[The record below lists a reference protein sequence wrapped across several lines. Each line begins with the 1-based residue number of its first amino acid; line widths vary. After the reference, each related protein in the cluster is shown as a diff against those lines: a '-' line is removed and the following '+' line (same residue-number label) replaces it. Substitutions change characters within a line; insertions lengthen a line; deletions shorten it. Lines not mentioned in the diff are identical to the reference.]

1 LQSHRKGWV
10 IEQSETVLLQSAPR
24 SEHRHIRRV
33 PHPLRFH
40 RKGWVIEQ
48 SETVPLS
55 RATTCEHGH
64 VRSLVASTNA
74 TAQLIMPN
82 KFPTQTLLAI
92 ATFAAILLAVHYGVS
107 RTKGLNPAILRPI
120 INFPSG
126 RAAVFPIVKVPLP
139 PTPATLAIP
148 DPLAHG
154 LKAAANSTLESQFL
168 NDNNGA
174 LDHFYA
180 ALRDLHT
187 GQSRRTVRIVH
198 YGDSP
203 TTADL
208 ITGDARDLLQERF
221 GNAGPGFLL
230 IAKPWA
236 WYGHHNVDISA
247 TGWKIDTAVGSMRE
261 ANYGLGGAIFT
272 GPVGA
277 TSTIHLTAHDSTSIE
292 IQYLAAPGG
301 GNLEVAAD
309 SAPIGTITTAGDA
322 KRNAATTLPIPAG
335 TKQVTLTVAGAPVQ
349 VFGVV
354 FARDTR
360 GLTYDSIGLNGAS
373 TTVMSRAFN
382 PQAFSAALEH
392 RNPDLVVINYGTNE
406 SGYPA
411 YVEKQYESELIRA
424 IGRVRAALPDASILI
439 MSPMDRGE
447 RSGDQITTM
456 RAIPEIVAIQQRVA
470 DKTGCGFFN
479 TYQAMGGNGTMALW
493 YNRHPPMVG
502 ADLIHPSLQGAR
514 LVAQLL
520 TGQLLIGYERYMQN
534 HPGPQP
540 KLPAPV
546 ISETST
552 QPNKAKLTGVQ

>member
-1 LQSHRKGWV
+1 
-10 IEQSETVLLQSAPR
+10 
-24 SEHRHIRRV
+24 
-33 PHPLRFH
+33 
-40 RKGWVIEQ
+40 
-48 SETVPLS
+48 
-55 RATTCEHGH
+55 
-64 VRSLVASTNA
+64 
-74 TAQLIMPN
+74 MPT
-82 KFPTQTLLAI
+82 FPKQTLLAL
-92 ATFAAILLAVHYGVS
+92 ATFTAILLAVHYGVS
-107 RTKGLNPAILRPI
+107 STKGLDPSTLRPI
-120 INFPSG
+120 TSFPSG
-126 RAAVFPIVKVPLP
+126 RAAFFPVVKVPLP
-139 PTPATLAIP
+139 PTPAALAIP
-148 DPLAHG
+148 DPMAHG

-168 NDNNGA
+168 FDNNGA

-180 ALRDLHT
+180 ALRDLRN

-221 GNAGPGFLL
+221 GNAGPGFIL

-236 WYGHHNVDISA
+236 WYSHHGVDISA

-277 TSTIHLTAHDSTSIE
+277 TSTIRLSAHDSTSIE
-292 IQYLAAPGG
+292 VQYLEEPGG
-301 GNLEVAAD
+301 GKLDISADGTPVGEVNTAAD
-309 SAPIGTITTAGDA
+309 A
-322 KRNAATTLPIPAG
+322 KKDNATTIPIPPG
-335 TKQVTLTVAGAPVQ
+335 TKQVQLSVSGSPVQ
-349 VFGVV
+349 VFGVA
-354 FARDTR
+354 FGRDNR

-373 TTVMSRAFN
+373 TTVMSRAFK
-382 PQAFSAALEH
+382 PDTFSAALEH

-411 YVEKQYESELIRA
+411 YVEKQYEGELIRA

-447 RSGDQITTM
+447 RSGDSIATM

-470 DKTGCGFFN
+470 ERTGCGFFN
-479 TYQAMGGNGTMALW
+479 TYQAMGGSGTMASW

-502 ADLIHPSLQGAR
+502 ADLIHPSPQGAR
-514 LVAQLL
+514 IVAQLL

-546 ISETST
+546 ISEASALS
-552 QPNKAKLTGVQ
+552 NKLVKPMRVQ

>member
-1 LQSHRKGWV
+1 M
-10 IEQSETVLLQSAPR
+10 A
-24 SEHRHIRRV
+24 
-33 PHPLRFH
+33 
-40 RKGWVIEQ
+40 
-48 SETVPLS
+48 
-55 RATTCEHGH
+55 
-64 VRSLVASTNA
+64 
-74 TAQLIMPN
+74 N

-92 ATFAAILLAVHYGVS
+92 ATFAAILLAVHYGIS
-107 RTKGLNPAILRPI
+107 STKGLNPASLRPI
-120 INFPSG
+120 TNFPSG
-126 RAAVFPIVKVPLP
+126 RAAFFPVVKAPLP
-139 PTPATLAIP
+139 PTPAALAIP
-148 DPLAHG
+148 DSLAHG

-168 NDNNGA
+168 FDSNGA

-180 ALRDLHT
+180 ALRDLHN

-198 YGDSP
+198 FGDSP

-208 ITGDARDLLQERF
+208 ITGDARELLQERF
-221 GNAGPGFLL
+221 GNGGPGFIL

-236 WYGHHNVDISA
+236 WYGHHGVDISA

-277 TSTIHLTAHDSTSIE
+277 TSTVHLIAHDSTSIE
-292 IQYLAAPGG
+292 VQYVEQPGG
-301 GNLEVAAD
+301 GNLD
-309 SAPIGTITTAGDA
+309 ITTDGAPVGTVNTAGDT
-322 KRNAATTLPIPAG
+322 KKDNATTIRIPSG
-335 TKQVTLTVAGAPVQ
+335 TKQVQLSVSGAPIQ

-354 FARDTR
+354 FARDDR

-382 PQAFSAALEH
+382 PQTFSAALGH

-406 SGYPA
+406 SSFPS
-411 YVEKQYESELIRA
+411 YVEKQYGPELIRA

-447 RSGDQITTM
+447 RRGDQITTM
-456 RAIPEIVAIQQRVA
+456 RAIPQIIAIQQRIA
-470 DKTGCGFFN
+470 EQTGCGFFN
-479 TYQAMGGNGTMALW
+479 TYQAMGGNGTMARW
-493 YNRHPPMVG
+493 YDRHPPMVG
-502 ADLIHPSLQGAR
+502 ADLIHPSPQGAR
-514 LVAQLL
+514 IVAQLL

-546 ISETST
+546 ISETAT
-552 QPNKAKLTGVQ
+552 QPNKAVRPMGVQ

>member
-1 LQSHRKGWV
+1 
-10 IEQSETVLLQSAPR
+10 
-24 SEHRHIRRV
+24 
-33 PHPLRFH
+33 
-40 RKGWVIEQ
+40 
-48 SETVPLS
+48 
-55 RATTCEHGH
+55 
-64 VRSLVASTNA
+64 
-74 TAQLIMPN
+74 MPT
-82 KFPTQTLLAI
+82 FPKQTLLAI
-92 ATFAAILLAVHYGVS
+92 ATFAAILLAVHYGIS
-107 RTKGLNPAILRPI
+107 STKGLNPATLRPI
-120 INFPSG
+120 TKFPSG
-126 RAAVFPIVKVPLP
+126 HAAFFPIVKAPLP
-139 PTPATLAIP
+139 PTPAALAIP

-208 ITGDARDLLQERF
+208 ITGDARELLQERF

-292 IQYLAAPGG
+292 VQYVEQPGG
-301 GNLEVAAD
+301 GNLDITAD
-309 SAPIGTITTAGDA
+309 STPIGTVTTAGDT
-322 KRNAATTLPIPAG
+322 KKNAATTLAIPAG
-335 TKQVTLTVAGAPVQ
+335 TKQIQLSVSGAPVQ
-349 VFGVV
+349 VFGVILGTD
-354 FARDTR
+354 AR

-382 PQAFSAALEH
+382 PQTFSAALEH

-411 YVEKQYESELIRA
+411 YVEKQYGPELIRA
-424 IGRVRAALPDASILI
+424 IGRVRSALPNASILI

-456 RAIPEIVAIQQRVA
+456 RAIPEIVAIQQRIA
-470 DKTGCGFFN
+470 EQTGCGFFN
-479 TYQAMGGNGTMALW
+479 TYQAMGGPGTMARW
-493 YNRHPPMVG
+493 YDRHPAMVG
-502 ADLIHPSLQGAR
+502 ADLIHPSPQGAR
-514 LVAQLL
+514 IVAQLL

-546 ISETST
+546 ISQASSSQTST
-552 QPNKAKLTGVQ
+552 QPSKAAKPMGVQ

>member
-1 LQSHRKGWV
+1 
-10 IEQSETVLLQSAPR
+10 
-24 SEHRHIRRV
+24 
-33 PHPLRFH
+33 
-40 RKGWVIEQ
+40 
-48 SETVPLS
+48 
-55 RATTCEHGH
+55 
-64 VRSLVASTNA
+64 
-74 TAQLIMPN
+74 MPT
-82 KFPTQTLLAI
+82 FPKQTLLAL
-92 ATFAAILLAVHYGVS
+92 ATFAALLLAVHYGIS
-107 RTKGLNPAILRPI
+107 RTKGLDPATLRPI
-120 INFPSG
+120 ANFPKG
-126 RAAVFPIVKVPLP
+126 PTAFFPIVKVPLP

-154 LKAAANSTLESQFL
+154 LKAAANSTLESKFL
-168 NDNNGA
+168 FDNNGA

-180 ALRDLHT
+180 GLRDLHA

-208 ITGDARDLLQERF
+208 ITGDARELLQERF

-236 WYGHHNVDISA
+236 WYGHHGVDIAA
-247 TGWKIDTAVGSMRE
+247 TGWKIDTAVGSVRE

-277 TSTIHLTAHDSTSIE
+277 TSTIRLNAHDSTSVE
-292 IQYLAAPGG
+292 VEYLEEPGG
-301 GNLEVAAD
+301 GNLDISAD
-309 SAPIGTITTAGDA
+309 GALVGTVNTAGDSKKDA
-322 KRNAATTLPIPAG
+322 DTTISIPAG
-335 TKQVTLTVAGAPVQ
+335 TKQVQLTVSGSPVQ

-382 PQAFSAALEH
+382 PQAFTAALEH
-392 RNPDLVVINYGTNE
+392 RNPDLVIINYGTNE
-406 SGYPA
+406 SGFPS
-411 YVEKQYESELIRA
+411 YVEKQYEGELIRA
-424 IGRVRAALPDASILI
+424 IGRVRAALPNASILI

-447 RSGDQITTM
+447 RSGANQITTM

-470 DKTGCGFFN
+470 EQTGSGFFN
-479 TYQAMGGNGTMALW
+479 TYQAMGGNGTMGLW

-502 ADLIHPSLQGAR
+502 ADLIHPSPQGAR
-514 LVAQLL
+514 IVAQLL
-520 TGQLLIGYERYMQN
+520 TSQLLIGYERYMQN
-534 HPGPQP
+534 HSAPQQ

-552 QPNKAKLTGVQ
+552 QPNKAVRPTGVQ